1 MSTDAFVRHE
11 IPRLSG
17 PADHRERERA
27 RREGHALGFAQGL
40 RDAAVQARRDAERA
54 DAERRA
60 AAEAEAAAMVAT
72 RAAVEAAAASLAVR
86 MDALSAL
93 AEERVW
99 ELAVEL
105 AETIL
110 DRELSDPV
118 RAARTALARAER
130 AADAVDAVI
139 VLSPADA
146 AVLDG
151 LGERP
156 TTLTVETSAAL
167 SPGDAV
173 VHVPDGQIDLR
184 VNDALARARAALQE
198 ASA

>member
-1 MSTDAFVRHE
+1 MSTDAFVRRE

-40 RDAAVQARRDAERA
+40 RDAAVQARREAERV

-60 AAEAEAAAMVAT
+60 AAEAAAAAMTASRT
-72 RAAVEAAAASLAVR
+72 AVEAAAASLTAR
-86 MDALSAL
+86 IDDLAAL
-93 AEERVW
+93 AEQRVW

-110 DRELSDPV
+110 ERELSDPV

-130 AADAVDAVI
+130 AADAADAVI
-139 VLSPADA
+139 VLSETDA
-146 AVLDG
+146 AILDE

-156 TTLTVETSAAL
+156 TTLTVETSASL
-167 SPGDAV
+167 RPGDAV
-173 VHVPDGQIDLR
+173 VHVPDGQVDLR
-184 VNDALARARAALQE
+184 VNDALARARAALRE